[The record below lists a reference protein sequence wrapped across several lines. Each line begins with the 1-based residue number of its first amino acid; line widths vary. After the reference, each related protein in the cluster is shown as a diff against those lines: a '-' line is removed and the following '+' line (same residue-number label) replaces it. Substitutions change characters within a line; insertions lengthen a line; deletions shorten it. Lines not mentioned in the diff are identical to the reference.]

1 MREGAPKGRG
11 ILQGKLSQEGRGHA
25 LSVVTI
31 LIWGT
36 TFIASTLALRTL
48 TPIELITIRIALA
61 ALVLTLACPRR
72 LRLKSRKHEW
82 YLLGAGLSG
91 VTLYFL
97 FENSALTYTS
107 SANCSVIVSTA
118 PFFVAVA
125 TRLAFKESKLTRSFF
140 LGFLVAMAGVCMVSF
155 AGHSLKFNPL
165 GDVLCILAAASWG
178 LYSVFIRKLEGF
190 GYNTIL
196 ITRRIFIYGL
206 LFLIPAG
213 VVFGFS
219 VTPADLLNRDTL
231 FSVLF
236 LGLVASALCFVTWN
250 TAVKLIGPIK
260 TSVYIY
266 LIPAVTILFASL
278 ILGDSIHPLA
288 LTGAVVTLFGLVI
301 SQRRAGKCKTEA

>member
-1 MREGAPKGRG
+1 MR
-11 ILQGKLSQEGRGHA
+11 GKLTQEGRGHA
-25 LSVVTI
+25 LAVVTI

-48 TPIELITIRIALA
+48 SPIELITIRIALA
-61 ALVLTLACPRR
+61 TLVLTAAYPRR
-72 LRLKSRKHEW
+72 LKLVNRKHEW

-118 PFFVAVA
+118 PFFVATA
-125 TRLAFKESKLTRSFF
+125 THIAFKEEKLNRSFF
-140 LGFLVAMAGVCMVSF
+140 LGFVVAMAGVCMVSF
-155 AGHSLKFNPL
+155 AGRELKFNPL

-196 ITRRIFIYGL
+196 ITRRIFLYGL
-206 LFLIPAG
+206 LFLLPAG
-213 VVFGFS
+213 ALFGFS

-231 FSVLF
+231 YSVLF

-250 TAVKLIGPIK
+250 TAVKLVGPVK

-266 LIPAVTILFASL
+266 LIPAVTILFARL
-278 ILGDSIHPLA
+278 ILGDPIHPLA
-288 LTGAVVTLFGLVI
+288 MAGAAVTLLGLVI
-301 SQRRAGKCKTEA
+301 SQRRQRRLKAEG